1 MTRAAPITP
10 ITANEAPAPIIDLQP
25 PEEPV
30 PVVVVPPEEPVPV
43 VVVPPEEPVPVV
55 SVAAGVVVAGGAG
68 SSPSHLA

>member
-10 ITANEAPAPIIDLQP
+10 ITAKEAPAPIIDLQP

-30 PVVVVPPEEPVPV
+30 PVVE
-43 VVVPPEEPVPVV
+43 VPPEEPVPVV

>member
-30 PVVVVPPEEPVPV
+30 PVVK
-43 VVVPPEEPVPVV
+43 VPPEEPVPVV

>member
-43 VVVPPEEPVPVV
+43 V

>member
-1 MTRAAPITP
+1 MTSAAPITP

-43 VVVPPEEPVPVV
+43 V
-55 SVAAGVVVAGGAG
+55 SVAAGVVVARGAG